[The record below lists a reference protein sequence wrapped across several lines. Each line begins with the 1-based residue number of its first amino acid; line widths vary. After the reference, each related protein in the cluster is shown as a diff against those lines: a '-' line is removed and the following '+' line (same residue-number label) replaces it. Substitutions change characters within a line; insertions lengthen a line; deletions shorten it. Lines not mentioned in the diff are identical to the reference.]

1 MNLKSCPHEKE
12 VRKLA
17 ATCRWPIAAEPE
29 LRDHVDG
36 CRSCSDLVLLATAFQ
51 KARNETL
58 ATVKLPPPGILL
70 WRAQLRRRN
79 AVVEQLARPLLGAQ
93 IFALA
98 ITLLAGI
105 GFAVFEA
112 RQGADWLTSSYWT
125 DWIAQLPQPAMLH
138 WDNLRSF
145 VLADPT
151 WSLAVLVP
159 AAATL
164 VLLGSVAAYLATDRQ

>member
-1 MNLKSCPHEKE
+1 MNLGPCPHEKE
-12 VRKLA
+12 VGELA
-17 ATCRWPIAAEPE
+17 VRGRWPVAAEAE
-29 LRDHVDG
+29 LRGHVAG
-36 CRSCSDLVLLATAFQ
+36 CRSCSDLVLLTTAFQ

-98 ITLLAGI
+98 ITLIVGL

-112 RQGADWLTSSYWT
+112 HQGVDWLTSSYWSE
-125 DWIAQLPQPAMLH
+125 WIAQLPQPASLH
-138 WDNLRSF
+138 WDSLRSW

-151 WSLAVLVP
+151 WSWAILVP

-164 VLLGSVAAYLATDRQ
+164 ALAGGVVFYLATDRR